1 MLFHVQTSEHFT
13 KVIDGTYNR
22 KVESKDNEKKKGGG
36 GTKPIQTFCYN
47 FFFSMFKSDSNMFCL
62 LYYRFL

>member
-22 KVESKDNEKKKGGG
+22 KIESKDNGKKKGGYG
-36 GTKPIQTFCYN
+36 GQNQPKPFAIT
-47 FFFSMFKSDSNMFCL
+47 FFFPMFKSDSNMF
-62 LYYRFL
+62 